1 MILGLDTELSEK
13 DVNPIGDKQIFFDGN
28 CLNIVSKQS
37 VLLTLPN
44 LWLRDNCLCDECRNV
59 ETEEKSFILS
69 TVSCD
74 LTPSM
79 VDLTED
85 ILSIGWPD
93 GHQSDYVL
101 ADILELS
108 KERHAPSMSWKKGF
122 QPEYVDWTSFLAD
135 DAIALEALTT
145 FLQIGVMVIDGAPNR
160 SNSLELLASRL
171 GPIREVLFDR
181 IHNVCLETRVYNV
194 AHTALALPPH
204 NDFASYSFPPSAQ
217 ALHMLENGAEKGR
230 SIILDAWA
238 VAEKIRRQRPDFFT
252 TLCDFAVPF
261 RQFDEDNETYA
272 VEPIIKCDSGG
283 NIISVRFSNQL
294 MQAIDP
300 MRAGVNDFY
309 QAYHCLCCHMTDS
322 DNHVKFRLEGGH
334 ILLVAAHRVLHARE
348 AFVPSGKRHLQDAY
362 FELDNIANKVI
373 TLNKY
378 KGALYDR

>member
-1 MILGLDTELSEK
+1 MVLAVQHELKKNSFNISCDIHAVLENGY
-13 DVNPIGDKQIFFDGN
+13 VQ
-28 CLNIVSKQS
+28 IVSG
-37 VLLTLPN
+37 TNTRFELPN

-69 TVSCD
+69 SVSND
-74 LTPSM
+74 LTPVM
-79 VDLTED
+79 VDLTEET
-85 ILSIGWPD
+85 LSIGWPD
-93 GHQSDYVL
+93 GHQSEYVL

-108 KERHAPSMSWKKGF
+108 KERHAPSMSWGKGF
-122 QPEYVDWTSFLAD
+122 QPEYVDWSSFLAD
-135 DAIALEALTT
+135 DTVALEALAA
-145 FLQIGVMVIDGAPNR
+145 FLQTGVMIIDGAPIQ
-160 SNSLELLASRL
+160 SNSLELLAPRL

-238 VAEKIRRQRPDFFT
+238 VAEKIRRQRPDFFS

-300 MRAGVNDFY
+300 MRTGVNDFY

-378 KGALYDR
+378 KGAPYD

>member
-85 ILSIGWPD
+85 MLSIGWPD

-108 KERHAPSMSWKKGF
+108 KERHAPTMSWGKGF
-122 QPEYVDWTSFLAD
+122 QPEYVNWSSFLAD
-135 DAIALEALTT
+135 DATALIALTA
-145 FLQIGVMVIDGAPNR
+145 FLQTGVMIIDGAPSQ

-217 ALHMLENGAEKGR
+217 ALHMLENGAEKGS

-300 MRAGVNDFY
+300 MRTGVNDFY

-378 KGALYDR
+378 KAALYDG

>member
-85 ILSIGWPD
+85 MLSIGWPD

-108 KERHAPSMSWKKGF
+108 KERHAPIMSWGKGF
-122 QPEYVDWTSFLAD
+122 QPEYVNWSSFLAD
-135 DAIALEALTT
+135 DATALIALTA
-145 FLQIGVMVIDGAPNR
+145 FLQTGVMIIDGAPSQ

-204 NDFASYSFPPSAQ
+204 NVFASYSFPPSAQ
-217 ALHMLENGAEKGR
+217 ALHMLENGAEKGS

-300 MRAGVNDFY
+300 MRTGVNDFY

-378 KGALYDR
+378 KAALYDG

>member
-85 ILSIGWPD
+85 MLSIGWPD

-108 KERHAPSMSWKKGF
+108 KERHAPTMSWGKGF
-122 QPEYVDWTSFLAD
+122 QPEYVNWSSFLAD
-135 DAIALEALTT
+135 DATALIALTA
-145 FLQIGVMVIDGAPNR
+145 FLQTGVMIIDGAPSQ

-217 ALHMLENGAEKGR
+217 ALHMLENGAEKGS

-300 MRAGVNDFY
+300 MRTGVNDFY

-378 KGALYDR
+378 KAALYD

>member
-85 ILSIGWPD
+85 MLSIGWPD

-108 KERHAPSMSWKKGF
+108 KERHAPTMSWGKGF
-122 QPEYVDWTSFLAD
+122 QPEYVNWSSFLAD
-135 DAIALEALTT
+135 DATALIALTA
-145 FLQIGVMVIDGAPNR
+145 FLQTGVMIIDGAPSQ

-294 MQAIDP
+294 MQTIDP
-300 MRAGVNDFY
+300 MRTGVNDFY

-322 DNHVKFRLEGGH
+322 DNHIKFRLEGGH
-334 ILLVAAHRVLHARE
+334 VLLVAAHRVLHARE

-373 TLNKY
+373 TLNKH
-378 KGALYDR
+378 KGARYD

>member
-85 ILSIGWPD
+85 MLSIGWPD

-108 KERHAPSMSWKKGF
+108 KERHAPTMSWGKGF
-122 QPEYVDWTSFLAD
+122 QPEYVNWSSFLAD
-135 DAIALEALTT
+135 DATALIALTA
-145 FLQIGVMVIDGAPNR
+145 FLQTGVMIIDGAPSQ

-217 ALHMLENGAEKGR
+217 ALHMLENGAEKGS

-238 VAEKIRRQRPDFFT
+238 VAKKIRRQRPDFFT

-300 MRAGVNDFY
+300 MRTGVNDFY

-378 KGALYDR
+378 KAALYD

>member
-79 VDLTED
+79 VDLTQG

-108 KERHAPSMSWKKGF
+108 KERHAPTMSWGKGF
-122 QPEYVDWTSFLAD
+122 QPEYVNWSSFLAD
-135 DAIALEALTT
+135 DATALIALTA
-145 FLQIGVMVIDGAPNR
+145 FLQAGVMIIDGAPSQ

-217 ALHMLENGAEKGR
+217 ALHMLENGAEKGS

-300 MRAGVNDFY
+300 MRTGVNDFY

-378 KGALYDR
+378 KAALYD

>member
-85 ILSIGWPD
+85 MLSIGWPD

-108 KERHAPSMSWKKGF
+108 KERHAPTMSWGKGF
-122 QPEYVDWTSFLAD
+122 QPEYVNWSSFLAD
-135 DAIALEALTT
+135 DATALIALTA
-145 FLQIGVMVIDGAPNR
+145 FLQTGVMIIDGAPSQ

-300 MRAGVNDFY
+300 MRTGVNDFY

-378 KGALYDR
+378 KAALYDG

>member
-1 MILGLDTELSEK
+1 MILGLGTELSEK

-85 ILSIGWPD
+85 MLSIGWPD

-108 KERHAPSMSWKKGF
+108 KERHAPTMSWEKGF
-122 QPEYVDWTSFLAD
+122 QPEYVNWSSFLAD
-135 DAIALEALTT
+135 DATALIALTA
-145 FLQIGVMVIDGAPNR
+145 FLQTGVMIIDGAPSQ

-217 ALHMLENGAEKGR
+217 ALHMLENGAEKGS

-300 MRAGVNDFY
+300 MRTGVNDFY

-334 ILLVAAHRVLHARE
+334 ILLVASHRVLHARE

-378 KGALYDR
+378 KAALYD

>member
-85 ILSIGWPD
+85 MLSIGWPD

-108 KERHAPSMSWKKGF
+108 KERHAPTMSWGKGF
-122 QPEYVDWTSFLAD
+122 QPEYVNWSSFLAD
-135 DAIALEALTT
+135 DATALIALTA
-145 FLQIGVMVIDGAPNR
+145 FLQAGVMIIDGAPSQ

-217 ALHMLENGAEKGR
+217 ALHMLENGAEKGS

-300 MRAGVNDFY
+300 MRTGVNDFY

-322 DNHVKFRLEGGH
+322 DNHVTFRLEGGH

-378 KGALYDR
+378 KAALYDG

>member
-1 MILGLDTELSEK
+1 MVLAVQNELKKNSSNISYDVHAVLENGHVQIASGTNTRFELS
-13 DVNPIGDKQIFFDGN
+13 
-28 CLNIVSKQS
+28 
-37 VLLTLPN
+37 N

-79 VDLTED
+79 VDLTQD

-93 GHQSDYVL
+93 GHQSNYVL

-108 KERHAPSMSWKKGF
+108 KQRHAPSMSWKKGF

-145 FLQIGVMVIDGAPNR
+145 FLQIGVMVIDGAPSQ

-294 MQAIDP
+294 MQTIDP
-300 MRAGVNDFY
+300 MRTGVNDFY

-334 ILLVAAHRVLHARE
+334 VLLVAAHRVLHARE

-373 TLNKY
+373 TLNKH
-378 KGALYDR
+378 KGARYD

>member
-85 ILSIGWPD
+85 MLSIGWPD

-108 KERHAPSMSWKKGF
+108 KERHAPTMSWGKGF
-122 QPEYVDWTSFLAD
+122 QPEYVNWSSFLAD
-135 DAIALEALTT
+135 DATALIALTA
-145 FLQIGVMVIDGAPNR
+145 FLQAGVMIIDGAPSQ

-217 ALHMLENGAEKGR
+217 ALHMLENGAEKGS

-300 MRAGVNDFY
+300 MRTGVNDFY

-378 KGALYDR
+378 KAALYD

>member
-85 ILSIGWPD
+85 MLSIGWPD

-300 MRAGVNDFY
+300 MRTGVNDFY

-378 KGALYDR
+378 KAALYD

>member
-1 MILGLDTELSEK
+1 MVLAVQNELKKNSSNISY
-13 DVNPIGDKQIFFDGN
+13 DVHAVLENGHVQ
-28 CLNIVSKQS
+28 IVSG
-37 VLLTLPN
+37 TNTRFELPN

-59 ETEEKSFILS
+59 ETEEKLFILS

-171 GPIREVLFDR
+171 GPIRELLFDR

-217 ALHMLENGAEKGR
+217 ALHMLENGAEKGQ

-238 VAEKIRRQRPDFFT
+238 VAEKIRQLRPDFFA

-272 VEPIIKCDSGG
+272 VEPIIKCNSVG

-294 MQAIDP
+294 MQTIDP
-300 MRAGVNDFY
+300 MRTGVNDFY

-322 DNHVKFRLEGGH
+322 DNHIKFRLEGGH
-334 ILLVAAHRVLHARE
+334 VLLVAAHRVLHARE

-373 TLNKY
+373 TLNKH
-378 KGALYDR
+378 KGARYD

>member
-85 ILSIGWPD
+85 MLSIGWPD

-108 KERHAPSMSWKKGF
+108 KERHAPTMSWGKGF
-122 QPEYVDWTSFLAD
+122 QPEYVNWSSFLAD
-135 DAIALEALTT
+135 DATALIALTA
-145 FLQIGVMVIDGAPNR
+145 FLQTGVMIIDGAPSQ

-217 ALHMLENGAEKGR
+217 ALHMLENGAEKGS

-294 MQAIDP
+294 MQTIDP
-300 MRAGVNDFY
+300 MRTGVNDFY

-378 KGALYDR
+378 KAALYD

>member
-1 MILGLDTELSEK
+1 MVLGVQHELKKNSSNISCHIHAVLENGY
-13 DVNPIGDKQIFFDGN
+13 VQ
-28 CLNIVSKQS
+28 IVSG
-37 VLLTLPN
+37 TNTRFELPN

-59 ETEEKSFILS
+59 QTEEKLFILS

-79 VDLTED
+79 VELTED
-85 ILSIGWPD
+85 MLSIGWPD

-108 KERHAPSMSWKKGF
+108 KERHAPTMSWGKGF
-122 QPEYVDWTSFLAD
+122 LPEYVDWSSFLSD
-135 DAIALEALTT
+135 DATALIALTA
-145 FLQIGVMVIDGAPNR
+145 FLQTGVMIIEGAPSQ

-217 ALHMLENGAEKGR
+217 ALHMLENGAEKGQ

-238 VAEKIRRQRPDFFT
+238 VAEKIRQQRPDFFA

-272 VEPIIKCDSGG
+272 VEPIIKCDSVG

-294 MQAIDP
+294 MQTIDP
-300 MRAGVNDFY
+300 MRTGVNDFY

-322 DNHVKFRLEGGH
+322 DNHIKFRLEGGH
-334 ILLVAAHRVLHARE
+334 VLLVAAHRVLHARE

-373 TLNKY
+373 TLNKH
-378 KGALYDR
+378 KGARYD

>member
-85 ILSIGWPD
+85 MLSIGWPD

-108 KERHAPSMSWKKGF
+108 KERHAPTMSWGKGF
-122 QPEYVDWTSFLAD
+122 QPEYVNWSSFLAD
-135 DAIALEALTT
+135 DATALIALTA
-145 FLQIGVMVIDGAPNR
+145 FLQTGVMIIDGAPSQ

-217 ALHMLENGAEKGR
+217 ALHMLENGAEKGS

-300 MRAGVNDFY
+300 MRTGVNDFY
-309 QAYHCLCCHMTDS
+309 QPYHCLCCHMTDS

-334 ILLVAAHRVLHARE
+334 VLLVAAHRVLHARE

-378 KGALYDR
+378 KAALYD

>member
-85 ILSIGWPD
+85 MLSIGWPD

-108 KERHAPSMSWKKGF
+108 KERHAPTMSWEKGF
-122 QPEYVDWTSFLAD
+122 QPEYVNWSSFLAD
-135 DAIALEALTT
+135 DATALIALTA
-145 FLQIGVMVIDGAPNR
+145 FLQTGVMIIDGAPSQ

-300 MRAGVNDFY
+300 MRTGVNDFY

-378 KGALYDR
+378 KAALYD

>member
-1 MILGLDTELSEK
+1 MVLAVQNELKKNSSNISY
-13 DVNPIGDKQIFFDGN
+13 DVHAVLENGHVQIASGTNARFE
-28 CLNIVSKQS
+28 
-37 VLLTLPN
+37 LPN

-79 VDLTED
+79 VDLTEG

-145 FLQIGVMVIDGAPNR
+145 FLQIGVMVIDGAPSQ

-300 MRAGVNDFY
+300 MRTGVNDFY

-334 ILLVAAHRVLHARE
+334 VLLVAAHRVLHARE

-373 TLNKY
+373 TLNKH
-378 KGALYDR
+378 KGARYD

>member
-85 ILSIGWPD
+85 MLSIGWPD

-108 KERHAPSMSWKKGF
+108 KERHAPTMSWGKGF
-122 QPEYVDWTSFLAD
+122 QPEYVNWSSFLAD
-135 DAIALEALTT
+135 DATALIALTA
-145 FLQIGVMVIDGAPNR
+145 FLQTGVMIIDGAPSQ

-217 ALHMLENGAEKGR
+217 ALHMLENGAEKGS

-378 KGALYDR
+378 KAALYD

>member
-85 ILSIGWPD
+85 MLSIGWSD

-108 KERHAPSMSWKKGF
+108 KERHAPTMSWGKGF
-122 QPEYVDWTSFLAD
+122 QPEYVNWSSFLAD
-135 DAIALEALTT
+135 DATALIALTA
-145 FLQIGVMVIDGAPNR
+145 FLQTGVMIIDGAPSQ

-238 VAEKIRRQRPDFFT
+238 VAEKIRQQRPEFFA

-300 MRAGVNDFY
+300 MRTGVNDFY

-378 KGALYDR
+378 KAALYD

>member
-85 ILSIGWPD
+85 MLSIGWPD

-108 KERHAPSMSWKKGF
+108 KERHAPTMSWGKGF
-122 QPEYVDWTSFLAD
+122 QPEYVNWSSFLAD
-135 DAIALEALTT
+135 DATALIALTA
-145 FLQIGVMVIDGAPNR
+145 FLQAGVMIIDGAPSQ

-217 ALHMLENGAEKGR
+217 ALHMLENGAEKGS

-300 MRAGVNDFY
+300 MRTGVNDFY

-378 KGALYDR
+378 KAALYDG

>member
-1 MILGLDTELSEK
+1 MVLAVQNELKKNSSNISY
-13 DVNPIGDKQIFFDGN
+13 DVHAVLENGHVQIASGTNTRFE
-28 CLNIVSKQS
+28 
-37 VLLTLPN
+37 LPN

-79 VDLTED
+79 VDLTQG

-145 FLQIGVMVIDGAPNR
+145 FLQIGVMVIDGAPSQ

-300 MRAGVNDFY
+300 MRTGVNDFY

-334 ILLVAAHRVLHARE
+334 VLLVAAHRVLHARE

-373 TLNKY
+373 TLNKH
-378 KGALYDR
+378 KGARYD

>member
-85 ILSIGWPD
+85 MLSIGWPD

-108 KERHAPSMSWKKGF
+108 KERHAPTMSWGKGF
-122 QPEYVDWTSFLAD
+122 QPEYVNWSSFLAD
-135 DAIALEALTT
+135 DATALIALTA
-145 FLQIGVMVIDGAPNR
+145 FLQTGVMIIDGAPSQ

-217 ALHMLENGAEKGR
+217 ALHMLENGAEKGQ

-238 VAEKIRRQRPDFFT
+238 VAEKIRQQRPDFFA

-272 VEPIIKCDSGG
+272 VEPIIKCDSVG

-294 MQAIDP
+294 MQTIDP
-300 MRAGVNDFY
+300 MRTGVNDFY

-322 DNHVKFRLEGGH
+322 DNHIKFRLEGGH
-334 ILLVAAHRVLHARE
+334 VLLVAAHRVLHARE

-373 TLNKY
+373 TLNKH
-378 KGALYDR
+378 KGARYD

>member
-85 ILSIGWPD
+85 MLSIGWPD

-108 KERHAPSMSWKKGF
+108 KERHAPTMSWEKGF
-122 QPEYVDWTSFLAD
+122 QPEYVNWSSFLAD
-135 DAIALEALTT
+135 DATALIALTA
-145 FLQIGVMVIDGAPNR
+145 FLQTGVMIIDGAPSQ

-217 ALHMLENGAEKGR
+217 ALHML
-230 SIILDAWA
+230 
-238 VAEKIRRQRPDFFT
+238 
-252 TLCDFAVPF
+252 
-261 RQFDEDNETYA
+261 
-272 VEPIIKCDSGG
+272 
-283 NIISVRFSNQL
+283 
-294 MQAIDP
+294 
-300 MRAGVNDFY
+300 
-309 QAYHCLCCHMTDS
+309 CLLYTS
-322 DNHVKFRLEGGH
+322 
-334 ILLVAAHRVLHARE
+334 
-348 AFVPSGKRHLQDAY
+348 PSPRD
-362 FELDNIANKVI
+362 
-373 TLNKY
+373 
-378 KGALYDR
+378 

>member
-1 MILGLDTELSEK
+1 MILGLGTELGEK

-85 ILSIGWPD
+85 LLSIGWPD
-93 GHQSDYVL
+93 GHQSDYAI

-108 KERHAPSMSWKKGF
+108 KQRHAPLMSWEKGF
-122 QPEYVDWTSFLAD
+122 QPEYVDWSSFLAD
-135 DAIALEALTT
+135 DAIALDALTS
-145 FLQIGVMVIDGAPNR
+145 FLQAGVMIIDGAPSQ

-217 ALHMLENGAEKGR
+217 ALHMLENGAEKGC

-261 RQFDEDNETYA
+261 RQFDKDNETYA

-300 MRAGVNDFY
+300 MRTGVNDFY

-378 KGALYDR
+378 KAALYD

>member
-85 ILSIGWPD
+85 MLSIGWPD

-108 KERHAPSMSWKKGF
+108 KERHAPTMSWGKGF
-122 QPEYVDWTSFLAD
+122 QPEYVNWSSFLAD
-135 DAIALEALTT
+135 DATALIALTT
-145 FLQIGVMVIDGAPNR
+145 FLQTGVMIIDGAPSQ

-217 ALHMLENGAEKGR
+217 ALHMLENGAEKGS

-300 MRAGVNDFY
+300 MRTGVNDFY

-378 KGALYDR
+378 KAALYD

>member
-85 ILSIGWPD
+85 MLSIGWPD

-108 KERHAPSMSWKKGF
+108 KERHAPTMSWGKGF
-122 QPEYVDWTSFLAD
+122 QPEYVNWSSFLAD
-135 DAIALEALTT
+135 DATALIALTA
-145 FLQIGVMVIDGAPNR
+145 FLQTGVMIIDGAPSQ

-217 ALHMLENGAEKGR
+217 ALHMLENGAEKGS

-238 VAEKIRRQRPDFFT
+238 VAKKIRRQRPDFFT